1 MLDLSEMAEVEQ
13 TLKRLQSQKG
23 VQGIIVANTEGIPIK
38 STMDSPPIAQYDNLM
53 HNFVLKV

>member
-1 MLDLSEMAEVEQ
+1 MAEVEQ